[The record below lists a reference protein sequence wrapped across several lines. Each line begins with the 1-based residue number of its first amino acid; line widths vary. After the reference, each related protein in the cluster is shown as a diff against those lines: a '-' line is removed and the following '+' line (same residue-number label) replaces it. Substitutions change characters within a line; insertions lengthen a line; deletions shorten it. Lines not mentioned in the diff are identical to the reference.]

1 MNHNRKGEIVMIMN
15 RLSRLIVFSA
25 CVVALATQMPTAA
38 QSKGQKGSP
47 PGHTGTRVS
56 VSPVHVFHPLQ
67 EGPLVNGAG
76 SQLVRSKDGVFMTF
90 HSQGLAPGTVAT
102 AWWVFFNDP
111 KECAT
116 DPCRVADLLSNPA
129 SQPSL
134 LYAAGRIVGPDGA
147 LDLGSFR
154 AAGDTTGGESFPP
167 FPATNPGLLDPK
179 RAEIHIVI
187 RTHGPA
193 LTGGALAQQLTTFN
207 GGCPPNTCA
216 NVQVSIHQ
224 P

>member
-1 MNHNRKGEIVMIMN
+1 MTIN
-15 RLSRLIVFSA
+15 RLSRLIIFSA
-25 CVVALATQMPTAA
+25 CVVALAAQMPSAA
-38 QSKGQKGSP
+38 QGKGDRKGTP
-47 PGHTGTRVS
+47 PGHAGNRIS
-56 VSPVHVFHPLQ
+56 VSPVYVFHPLQ

-76 SQLVRSKDGVFMTF
+76 SQLVRAEDGVFMTF
-90 HSQGLAPGTVAT
+90 HSQALTPGTVAT

-116 DPCRVADLLSNPA
+116 SPCHVADLLTNPA

-154 AAGDTTGGESFPP
+154 AVGDTTGSESFPP

-193 LTGGALAQQLTTFN
+193 LLGDLSALATQLSTFN

>member
-1 MNHNRKGEIVMIMN
+1 MTMN
-15 RLSRLIVFSA
+15 RFSRLIIFSA
-25 CVVALATQMPTAA
+25 CVVALAAQLPSAA
-38 QSKGQKGSP
+38 QGNGQKGAAPEHAGNRASI
-47 PGHTGTRVS
+47 
-56 VSPVHVFHPLQ
+56 SPVYLIHALLDGQ
-67 EGPLVNGAG
+67 LVYGAG

-90 HSQGLAPGTVAT
+90 HSQGLTPGTVAT

-111 KECAT
+111 NECIT
-116 DPCRVADLLSNPA
+116 NPCRVADLLTNPA

-167 FPATNPGLLDPK
+167 FPATNPGLLYPK
-179 RAEIHIVI
+179 KAEVHIVI

-193 LTGGALAQQLTTFN
+193 LLGDAAALAAQLTTFN

-216 NVQVSIHQ
+216 NVQVSIHE

>member
-1 MNHNRKGEIVMIMN
+1 
-15 RLSRLIVFSA
+15 
-25 CVVALATQMPTAA
+25 
-38 QSKGQKGSP
+38 
-47 PGHTGTRVS
+47 
-56 VSPVHVFHPLQ
+56 
-67 EGPLVNGAG
+67 
-76 SQLVRSKDGVFMTF
+76 MTF
-90 HSQGLAPGTVAT
+90 HSQGLTPGTVAT

-116 DPCRVADLLSNPA
+116 DPCRVADLLTNPA

-134 LYAAGRIVGPDGA
+134 LYAAGRVVGPDGA
-147 LDLGSFR
+147 LDMGSFR

-167 FPATNPGLLDPK
+167 FPATNPK
-179 RAEIHIVI
+179 HAQVHIVI

-193 LTGGALAQQLTTFN
+193 LLADPAALALQLTTFN

-216 NVQVSIHQ
+216 NVQVSIHE

>member
-154 AAGDTTGGESFPP
+154 AAGYPTGGESFPP

-179 RAEIHIVI
+179 RAEVHIVI

-193 LTGGALAQQLTTFN
+193 LTGDALSQQLTTFN
-207 GGCPPNTCA
+207 GGGPPHPRA
-216 NVQVSIHQ
+216 HPQVSIH
-224 P
+224 

>member
-1 MNHNRKGEIVMIMN
+1 MTINRFIH
-15 RLSRLIVFSA
+15 LIIFSA
-25 CVVALATQMPTAA
+25 CVVALAAQLPSAA
-38 QSKGQKGSP
+38 QGNGQKGAA
-47 PGHTGTRVS
+47 PGHAGNRVS
-56 VSPVHVFHPLQ
+56 ISPVYVFHPLLQ
-67 EGPLVNGAG
+67 GPLVYGAG

-90 HSQGLAPGTVAT
+90 HSQGLVPGTVAT

-116 DPCRVADLLSNPA
+116 DPCRVADLLTNPA

-179 RAEIHIVI
+179 HAQVHIVI

-193 LTGGALAQQLTTFN
+193 LLADPATLATQLSTFN
-207 GGCPPNTCA
+207 GACPPNTCA
-216 NVQVSIHQ
+216 NVQVSIHE